1 MSPSRR
7 SVRPRWG
14 LWRLMQRLGLSADMF
29 AGHSYGEFVALHA
42 AGAFDFDAL
51 MNLSAARGRYI
62 VDAAQ
67 AAGSEL
73 GTMAAVQ
80 ATRKAVEGAIAGIE
94 GVIVANHNAPLQC
107 ILSGTRAAVAQ
118 ASQTLRDT
126 GIEVT
131 DIPVAA
137 AFHSVLVRPAQA
149 ALAETIT
156 ATPWQPLRV
165 PVYSNA
171 RAEAHGADVEG
182 VRRAMADHLVQPVE
196 FVAEVQA
203 MADDGARVFVEVGP
217 KSVLT
222 RLVGKILEGRDHV
235 AVALDDGQGLSGLLK
250 GLAQLAC
257 AGVPLQWS
265 ALFEG
270 RDCRLGDPTDLAN
283 LQRLTVLPRH
293 AWLLNGSRARRAGE
307 PAQQIGVTVEDVAAL
322 TGVAGPTPR
331 GRGYGCAATGGR
343 IHAAQ

>member
-1 MSPSRR
+1 GAGQVLSRF
-7 SVRPRWG
+7 VLPRGAYADDDQAATRAALTRTDVAQPALGAAEVG

-80 ATRKAVEGAIAGIE
+80 ATRKAVEGAIAGID

-118 ASQTLRDT
+118 ASQALRDT

-149 ALAETIT
+149 ALA
-156 ATPWQPLRV
+156 
-165 PVYSNA
+165 
-171 RAEAHGADVEG
+171 
-182 VRRAMADHLVQPVE
+182 
-196 FVAEVQA
+196 
-203 MADDGARVFVEVGP
+203 
-217 KSVLT
+217 
-222 RLVGKILEGRDHV
+222 
-235 AVALDDGQGLSGLLK
+235 
-250 GLAQLAC
+250 
-257 AGVPLQWS
+257 
-265 ALFEG
+265 
-270 RDCRLGDPTDLAN
+270 
-283 LQRLTVLPRH
+283 
-293 AWLLNGSRARRAGE
+293 
-307 PAQQIGVTVEDVAAL
+307 
-322 TGVAGPTPR
+322 
-331 GRGYGCAATGGR
+331 
-343 IHAAQ
+343 

>member
-1 MSPSRR
+1 
-7 SVRPRWG
+7 
-14 LWRLMQRLGLSADMF
+14 
-29 AGHSYGEFVALHA
+29 
-42 AGAFDFDAL
+42 
-51 MNLSAARGRYI
+51 
-62 VDAAQ
+62 
-67 AAGSEL
+67 
-73 GTMAAVQ
+73 
-80 ATRKAVEGAIAGIE
+80 
-94 GVIVANHNAPLQC
+94 
-107 ILSGTRAAVAQ
+107 
-118 ASQTLRDT
+118 
-126 GIEVT
+126 
-131 DIPVAA
+131 
-137 AFHSVLVRPAQA
+137 
-149 ALAETIT
+149 
-156 ATPWQPLRV
+156 
-165 PVYSNA
+165 
-171 RAEAHGADVEG
+171 
-182 VRRAMADHLVQPVE
+182 LVQPVE

-270 RDCRLGDPTDLAN
+270 RDCRLGDPTDLAS

-322 TGVAGPTPR
+322 TGVAGPTP
-331 GRGYGCAATGGR
+331 AAAVALPP
-343 IHAAQ
+343 AAASTPPSEAAPGVAPTQYRSPLPDGAQAPRPWKKELP